1 MDENTK
7 NTVTVRTTE
16 GILENQHNSKVSL
29 SSGETWIPDKAK
41 RSYHEQRLG
50 QSKWAFRLSFWGCV
64 LGFCVIIKYI
74 HIGVSEGQ
82 AEWAGIISGVVI
94 ESVSA
99 LFFHLTN
106 KSNEKITEFFVELT
120 KDANVKEA
128 IKLANGIEDTK
139 VKDELK
145 VKLALHLSGIDE
157 DKICKNT
164 NEICNNNKIQEN
176 T

>member
-1 MDENTK
+1 MDDNTK
-7 NTVTVRTTE
+7 STVTVESAE
-16 GILENQHNSKVSL
+16 GILKEQYRSKVSL

-41 RSYHEQRLG
+41 KNYHEQRLG
-50 QSKWAFRLSFWGCV
+50 QSKWAFRLSLWGSI

-74 HIGVSEGQ
+74 HIGVSVGQ
-82 AEWAGIISGVVI
+82 TEWAGIISGVII

-99 LFFHLTN
+99 LFFHLSN

-128 IKLANGIEDTK
+128 IKLTNSIEDTK
-139 VKDELK
+139 IKDELK

-164 NEICNNNKIQEN
+164 NEICNNNN